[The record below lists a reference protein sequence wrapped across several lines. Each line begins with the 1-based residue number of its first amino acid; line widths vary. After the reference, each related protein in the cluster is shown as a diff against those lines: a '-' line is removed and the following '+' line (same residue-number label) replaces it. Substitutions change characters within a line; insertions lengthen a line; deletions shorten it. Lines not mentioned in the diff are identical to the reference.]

1 MRITNKMIK
10 MSSLNSLTA
19 NLKRL
24 NDLQEKLS
32 SGKNVVRPSDN
43 PVLTTRAM
51 DLTRSLKEMEQY
63 TRNVED
69 SISWLNLTDSA
80 LDDLTAI
87 FHRVRELATRGASE
101 SVPEY
106 SRKAIAKEVDQLID
120 QVIAI
125 GNTTY
130 GGRYIFAGYK
140 TVGGEKPFV
149 RGKPHN
155 GDGGLIKR
163 EISPGVEIAVN
174 VTGKEVFTVSGIFDE
189 TNIGAGVLNDLKVAL
204 ETGDTDTISKQILGR
219 LDQAL
224 DKVLEVRARVGA
236 RVNRLELMKNRWAEG
251 KINYTQLLSEFQDID
266 VAEVVTQLKTEENV
280 YQTALAA
287 IARTIQPSLINYLQ

>member
-80 LDDLTAI
+80 LNDLTAI

-106 SRKAIAKEVDQLID
+106 SRKAIAMEVDQLID

-140 TVGGEKPFV
+140 TVGSEKPFV

-174 VTGKEVFTVSGIFDE
+174 VTGKEVFTDSGIFDE

-204 ETGDTDTISKQILGR
+204 ETGDTDTISQQILGR

-236 RVNRLELMKNRWAEG
+236 RVNRLELMKNRWVEG